1 MSLISLLFSLISLFN
16 FIAGLIVFLNRYFNF
31 LNLRF
36 LKYYRVGLAFINLLI
51 NLVSKSKIRSITL
64 LI

>member
-36 LKYYRVGLAFINLLI
+36 LKDYRVGLAFIDLLI